1 MSEERGAGSETVF
14 SLKRIRKGAR
24 GAVVG
29 RGSRNHLRLAGWAI
43 HLLSTSMATIYETLR
58 ADIITAMKARDS
70 TTTTALR
77 TADAAIK
84 RAAMDANKEIEDAM
98 VIATIRK
105 AVKNLA
111 DAKLEFEKG
120 GRADLVAANE
130 VEIRILEKYLPAGLD
145 AARVDTLIA
154 EAIQETGAQS
164 KKDMGK
170 VIGALKKRP
179 EAGLIDFGAVSKLVQ
194 AKLP

>member
-1 MSEERGAGSETVF
+1 MP
-14 SLKRIRKGAR
+14 SLYD
-24 GAVVG
+24 
-29 RGSRNHLRLAGWAI
+29 S
-43 HLLSTSMATIYETLR
+43 LR
-58 ADIITAMKARDS
+58 ADIVSAMKARDS
-70 TTTTALR
+70 ATTTALR

-84 RAAMDANKEIEDAM
+84 RAAMDANKEIDDAL
-98 VIATIRK
+98 VIATVRK

-120 GRADLVAANE
+120 GRADLVAANDA
-130 VEIRILEKYLPAGLD
+130 EIRVLEKYLPPSLD
-145 AARVDTLIA
+145 AARVEALIV

-179 EAGLIDFGAVSKLVQ
+179 EAALIDFGAVSKQVQ

>member
-1 MSEERGAGSETVF
+1 
-14 SLKRIRKGAR
+14 
-24 GAVVG
+24 
-29 RGSRNHLRLAGWAI
+29 
-43 HLLSTSMATIYETLR
+43 MATIYETLR
-58 ADIITAMKARDS
+58 ADIVTAMKARDA

-84 RAAMDANKEIEDAM
+84 RAAMDANKEIDDGLA
-98 VIATIRK
+98 IATLRK

-111 DAKLEFEKG
+111 DANAEFEKG
-120 GRADLVAANE
+120 GRADLIAANNA
-130 VEIRILEKYLPAGLD
+130 EIKVLEKYLPQQLD
-145 AARVDTLIA
+145 AAKVEALIA

-179 EAGLIDFGAVSKLVQ
+179 EAALIDFGSVSKLVQ